1 MEEKRNLFFFFP
13 CDLVILDNKQYN
25 KKERILVGVQKIA
38 LLEWMYFFFFS
49 DRESYK
55 FAFKTA

>member
-38 LLEWMYFFFFS
+38 LLE
-49 DRESYK
+49 
-55 FAFKTA
+55 